1 MPENMSNPFGDF
13 DKLSG
18 DMYRHWEKAMTDW
31 WDQILDDPGFMGLVG
46 KNVEAGVRGRGAY
59 QKSVDET
66 LERMHLPTRSDLT
79 RLARI
84 SSLLEDRLLSMEDT
98 LLELSDKLESV
109 ERETIKARIESTETR
124 LEMRERL
131 AALEARLEALESK
144 PAPKPATKRSARKPA
159 VRKPAAKKDD
169 A

>member
-1 MPENMSNPFGDF
+1 MPEHMSNPFGDF

-31 WDQILDDPGFMGLVG
+31 WDQILDDPGFLGAVG
-46 KNVEAGVRGRGAY
+46 KNLEVGVRTRGTY

-98 LLELSDKLESV
+98 LLELGDKMESL

-124 LEMRERL
+124 LELRERL
-131 AALEARLEALESK
+131 AGLEARLEALESK
-144 PAPKPATKRSARKPA
+144 PAAKPTARRTARKSA
-159 VRKPAAKKDD
+159 ARKPAAKKDD